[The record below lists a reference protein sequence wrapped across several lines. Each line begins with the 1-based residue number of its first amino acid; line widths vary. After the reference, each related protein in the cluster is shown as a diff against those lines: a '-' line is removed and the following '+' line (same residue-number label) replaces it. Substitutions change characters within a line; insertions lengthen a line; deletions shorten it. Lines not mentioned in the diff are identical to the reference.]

1 MTTSYKNQFKPWQ
14 PGVNTTNDLFYW
26 EYKELIWDIEGMF
39 KVDKRECGA
48 VDGVAF
54 MPDTNVTNHVI
65 CGCTEYDDDMLHID
79 MILRGEL

>member
-1 MTTSYKNQFKPWQ
+1 MTISYKNQFKPWQ
-14 PGVNTTNDLFYW
+14 PGVNTTNDLFYR
-26 EYKELIWDIEGMF
+26 EHKELIWDIEDMF
-39 KVDKRECGA
+39 KVYSKSKVVIDNTEY
-48 VDGVAF
+48 